1 MPTDSR
7 ESPSGIAVV
16 EAHITL
22 PNERMT
28 QLSATRTAD
37 PALDPRQDA
46 DPSDLG
52 PDLTVCDHE
61 PIHIPGAIQPH
72 GLLLIANAEDKRVV
86 GGAGDIEGLLAA
98 EWTGRTLSELL
109 GASPASLLL
118 DAPRDET
125 VVIGHVMGLRAAM
138 DATAR
143 FQDGQWLI
151 QLEPQASLWTDAAS
165 LLGWLDRAGSALE
178 RATDLKALCDR
189 AATSFRE
196 LTGFDRVMIYRF
208 LDDDAG
214 VVIAESRVPE
224 LGSFLHH
231 HFPASDIPK
240 QARALYIRNRVRVI
254 PDVTYTPQPLR
265 PRHLSQLD
273 LSDIELRSVS
283 PIHLQYLRNMDVA
296 ASASISIV
304 KDGILWGLVACHN
317 RTPRT
322 LAFGQRMACQALA
335 GSLARQV
342 SSREEA
348 ENYRERLRLRS
359 AEDVVSGKVL
369 GEAPL
374 AEILIETSEELRRM
388 LGADG
393 FALLQGRD
401 LHHTGRC
408 AEETD
413 LREIAAWVRTVGGVQ
428 ALHTH
433 SLSKRFPRAAA
444 YRALASGLL
453 AVVLSGEEPI
463 ILMWFRAE
471 RVELVNWA
479 GNPHKAANVVG
490 DTLSPRA
497 SFEAWTEEVHGH
509 AKPWSLPEIEA
520 AQRIVRELYEA
531 RQTRRIRELNR
542 ELAAT
547 VADRESLLVQ
557 KDYLIKEVNHRVQ
570 NSLQLVSAFLA
581 LQARAEGNAGLS
593 EALSE
598 AQRRLAAVALV
609 HRRLYSDD
617 NVEMIDLARYLD
629 DLVSEMKSSM
639 GPEWAEQFSTDFAP
653 IIIPTDAAVNIGLIL
668 TELVINANKYA
679 YSGAVGPI
687 AISLEQHRNRFRL
700 IVADQGQGMS
710 GTRSG
715 FGTRMLNAMVDRLG
729 GTIENTNNRPGLRV
743 ILTASIG
750 APDPASLP

>member
-1 MPTDSR
+1 
-7 ESPSGIAVV
+7 
-16 EAHITL
+16 
-22 PNERMT
+22 MT
-28 QLSATRTAD
+28 QLRDARTAE
-37 PALDPRQDA
+37 PALHPGQDA

-52 PDLTVCDHE
+52 PDLTVCDRE

-72 GLLLIANAEDKRVV
+72 GILLIADVRDLRVI

-98 EWTGRTLSELL
+98 EWSGRTLSELL
-109 GASPASLLL
+109 GEPCVARLHDAPHDETIVIGPVTGL
-118 DAPRDET
+118 DAT
-125 VVIGHVMGLRAAM
+125 M

-143 FQDGQWLI
+143 LQDGQWLI
-151 QLEPQASLWTDAAS
+151 QIEPQASIWTDTAS
-165 LLGWLDRAGSALE
+165 LLGWLDRAGGTLE
-178 RATDLKALCDR
+178 RAADLKALCER
-189 AATSFRE
+189 AAISFRE

-254 PDVTYTPQPLR
+254 PNVDYTPQPLR
-265 PRHLSQLD
+265 PADLSRLD
-273 LSDIELRSVS
+273 LSDIDLRSVS

-296 ASASISIV
+296 ASASVSIV

-317 RTPRT
+317 RSPRT
-322 LAFGQRMACQALA
+322 LAFGQRAACQALA

-342 SSREEA
+342 RAREVA
-348 ENYRERLRLRS
+348 EDYRERLLLRS

-374 AEILIETSEELRRM
+374 ADILIEASEDLRRM

-393 FALLQGRD
+393 FAILQSKE

-408 AEETD
+408 ADEID
-413 LREIAAWVRTVGGVQ
+413 LREIAAWVRTVGGAQ
-428 ALHTH
+428 AFQTH
-433 SLSKRFPRAAA
+433 SLSKRFPPAAA
-444 YRALASGLL
+444 YRSLASGLL
-453 AVVLSGEEPI
+453 GVVLSGEEPI

-471 RVELVNWA
+471 QIEIVNWA
-479 GNPHKAANVVG
+479 GNPHKAANASG
-490 DTLSPRA
+490 GILSPRA
-497 SFEAWTEEVHGH
+497 SFEAWTEEVRGH
-509 AKPWSLPEIEA
+509 ARPWSLPEIEA

-531 RQTRRIRELNR
+531 RQTRRIRDLNR

-547 VADRESLLVQ
+547 VADKESLLVQ

-581 LQARAEGNAGLS
+581 LQARAEGNEGLS
-593 EALSE
+593 ESLAE

-639 GPEWAEQFSTDFAP
+639 GPDWAEQFSTDFAP
-653 IIIPTDAAVNIGLIL
+653 ILIPTDSAVNIGLIL

-679 YSGAVGPI
+679 YAGAAGPI
-687 AISLEQHRNRFRL
+687 VISLEQHRARFRL
-700 IVADQGQGMS
+700 IVADEGQGKTDS
-710 GTRSG
+710 RSG

-743 ILTASIG
+743 ILTAPIG
-750 APDPASLP
+750 APEPMSMP

>member
-1 MPTDSR
+1 
-7 ESPSGIAVV
+7 
-16 EAHITL
+16 
-22 PNERMT
+22 MT

-37 PALDPRQDA
+37 PAQDPRRNA
-46 DPSDLG
+46 DVSDLG
-52 PDLTVCDHE
+52 PDLTVCDRE

-72 GLLLIANAEDKRVV
+72 GLLLVVDADDQRVV
-86 GGAGDIEGLLAA
+86 GGAGDIEGMLAA
-98 EWTGRTLSELL
+98 EWTGRTLTELL
-109 GASPASLLL
+109 GASHAALLL
-118 DAPRDET
+118 EAPQDET
-125 VVIGHVMGLRAAM
+125 IVIGRVEGLRAAM

-151 QLEPQASLWTDAAS
+151 QLEPQSAQWADAAS

-178 RATDLKALCDR
+178 RAADLKTLCER
-189 AATSFRE
+189 AAASFRE
-196 LTGFDRVMIYRF
+196 VTGFDRVMVYRF

-254 PDVTYTPQPLR
+254 PDVAYAPQPIR
-265 PRHLSQLD
+265 PKELSRLD
-273 LSDIELRSVS
+273 LSDIDLRSVS

-304 KDGILWGLVACHN
+304 KDGILWGLVACHH

-335 GSLARQV
+335 GSVARQIR
-342 SSREEA
+342 SREEA
-348 ENYRERLRLRS
+348 ENYRERLQLRS

-374 AEILIETSEELRRM
+374 SDILIETSEDLRRM

-393 FALLQGRD
+393 FAILQARD

-408 AEETD
+408 AEEAD
-413 LREIAAWVRTVGGVQ
+413 LREIASWVRTVGGAQ
-428 ALHTH
+428 AFHTH
-433 SLSKRFPRAAA
+433 ALSKRFPRAAA

-471 RVELVNWA
+471 QIELVNWA
-479 GNPHKAANVVG
+479 GNPHKAAVTVG

-497 SFEAWTEEVHGH
+497 SFEAWTEEVRGH
-509 AKPWSLPEIEA
+509 AKPWTLPEIEA

-547 VADRESLLVQ
+547 VADKESLLVQ

-570 NSLQLVSAFLA
+570 NSLQLVSAFLS
-581 LQARAEGNAGLS
+581 LQARAEGNADLS
-593 EALSE
+593 NSLGE
-598 AQRRLAAVALV
+598 AQRRLSAVALV

-617 NVEMIDLARYLD
+617 NVEMIDLARYLE
-629 DLVSEMKSSM
+629 DLVTEMKSSM
-639 GPEWAEQFSTDFAP
+639 GPEWADQFSTDFAP
-653 IIIPTDAAVNIGLIL
+653 VTIPTDSAVSIGLIL

-679 YSGAVGPI
+679 YAGAVGPI

-700 IVADQGQGMS
+700 IVADQGRGKT

-729 GTIENTNNRPGLRV
+729 GSIENTSNQPGLRV
-743 ILTASIG
+743 IMTASIG
-750 APDPASLP
+750 APEPAGLP